1 MELPVTKFNFS
12 YNQTGVYT
20 GVHFDGNKSSR
31 QEVNGN
37 VSLDFDPLGP
47 PDYMYAYVTLLTS
60 IVFLVGVIGN
70 TLVIQVVIRIR
81 SMRRRMN
88 YFLVCLSVADLLV
101 LLVAL
106 PSGLQEFYGKEKWF
120 IGGTLCKLVVFS
132 ENVAHHSS
140 VLTLLA
146 IGFERYFAICHP
158 LKETIG
164 AKLSSEKILIPVV
177 WTLSCIATLP
187 FAIFYDT
194 VVSEYVDGTLAER
207 CTFNALGQHFGNAY
221 ILFIFTV
228 FFAIPIVL
236 LTILYSAISVTIATS
251 TIPTS
256 DAKVCSRGLIL
267 SCRQPRLHGNASTNK
282 AMSSRRQ
289 VVRVMIAIMCM
300 YFICLLPLR
309 CFQIWTLFA
318 KNDDWVSLG
327 HEGYLNLINTSR
339 ILVYVNSAGDPIIYG
354 MLCSNFRAAF
364 KKSFN
369 NCRSKS
375 SHDGLRSNTQCNYN
389 SQPSLGNHIQ
399 TRVTLKRKGNGEL
412 SKCKGGNQ
420 TLSEKKPNE
429 THNGNARKRSS
440 SPEEEINTE
449 LVTFDCAKNGIRL
462 SYV

>member
-1 MELPVTKFNFS
+1 MIP
-12 YNQTGVYT
+12 QCGVK
-20 GVHFDGNKSSR
+20 GACRH
-31 QEVNGN
+31 
-37 VSLDFDPLGP
+37 
-47 PDYMYAYVTLLTS
+47 
-60 IVFLVGVIGN
+60 
-70 TLVIQVVIRIR
+70 R
-81 SMRRRMN
+81 SVR
-88 YFLVCLSVADLLV
+88 S
-101 LLVAL
+101 
-106 PSGLQEFYGKEKWF
+106 
-120 IGGTLCKLVVFS
+120 KLVVFS